1 MNGVTFGKNLL
12 LLRTR
17 CGMTQEDL
25 ASELHVQRQTISNW
39 ELGKGKPDIYVLYD
53 ICKLFDIT
61 ADEVLTGNRPL
72 QEAKNVNVL
81 EERLNAL
88 EFHVENMK
96 EKGFYSILEEDIH
109 DFFSI
114 VYIDFERIMVIALT
128 LKEKGYNI
136 VDVFRNG
143 FSIYLESAD
152 MVKSFKKDLDDILE
166 GFLHGDEKIF
176 ERLSEI
182 ECITGKAIS
191 EVLDNVMDELYADHN
206 GKLLYYWIDD
216 LENIRGYGCTKE
228 ECVHQANMQGCEQF
242 EVLQRI

>member
-53 ICKLFDIT
+53 ICKFFDIT

-72 QEAKNVNVL
+72 HEVKIVNMW
-81 EERLNAL
+81 EERLKAL
-88 EFHVENMK
+88 EFHIENIE
-96 EKGFYSILEEDIH
+96 EKGFYTISDEDIH
-109 DFFSI
+109 NFFSI

-128 LKEKGYNI
+128 LKEKGYKI

-152 MVKSFKKDLDDILE
+152 KAKNFKKDLDDILE
-166 GFLHGDEKIF
+166 GFIHGDEKTF

-191 EVLDNVMDELYADHN
+191 EVLDNVMNELYADHN
-206 GKLLYYWIDD
+206 GKLLFYWIDD
-216 LENIRGYGCTKE
+216 LENIRGYGSTKE
-228 ECVHQANMQGCEQF
+228 ECEKQANMQGCEQF
-242 EVLQRI
+242 EVLQKI